1 MTSTSPWRDYA
12 RSRAVLLGAWD
23 YTQLRP
29 VPAARKSL
37 DRMVGLLTGRLCGW
51 PADHVLTLRNVAE
64 RGTVPDQ
71 LMQVFDGVT
80 DVALFY
86 FVGHG
91 QLHGDELCLALRESP
106 TNGARRLTT
115 GLPFSDVRAA
125 LRECDARTKIVIL
138 DCCFS
143 GTATLPDHTLAATDK
158 DKVDVIDKAS
168 GTGAFT
174 MAASGA
180 YQTAWHEPD
189 ESTDIPETYFTKYL
203 IDTIEH
209 GVPDHPEDL
218 SLRVIFDSTEAALV
232 RDRRPRPTRSV
243 RDDADRFVFT
253 RNAALLPR
261 TPAKRH
267 THRQLGLRSPSPTTT
282 LGATPRTQVRPNAT
296 PPAREDT
303 DRPIPAPDPARP
315 TNAMTAEPSAPR
327 PTDPERRTSQA
338 GHPPQ
343 QPPRPI
349 GPSPDHTVV
358 YRLSPRQRAHILS
371 ISITGLVCLSL
382 GMILMIL
389 SFGGIIYIGGPL
401 AHNIFSL
408 ALNLFC
414 GAMLVRI
421 LVLHLK
427 RELILTRD
435 GIRIRGRKSASVH
448 WSEVRS
454 VLAEKAGP
462 NGRRV
467 RFVLADKS
475 MISPVPVD
483 VWTMRDREFDQKVS
497 TIQRWHAHFGSHEP
511 GPEGGRRAPMAT

>member
-1 MTSTSPWRDYA
+1 MTSVSPWRDYA

-106 TNGARRLTT
+106 KNGARRLTT

-143 GTATLPDHTLAATDK
+143 GTATLPQHTLTATAAGE

-189 ESTDIPETYFTKYL
+189 QSTDAPETYFTKYL
-203 IDTIEH
+203 IDTVEQ

-218 SLRVIFDSTEAALV
+218 SLRVIFDRTAIALA
-232 RDRRPRPTRSV
+232 RDRRPQPTRSV
-243 RDDADRFVFT
+243 RDDADRFLLA
-253 RNAALLPR
+253 RNAAMLPP
-261 TPAKRH
+261 TPAKRP
-267 THRQLGLRSPSPTTT
+267 THQRLGLSPSPTTT
-282 LGATPRTQVRPNAT
+282 LDVTTSTQVRPNAT
-296 PPAREDT
+296 PPARPRRRNALAVAVFIAVFAAVFAIISAVIAGGAGDDGAAIIALAAATTMAGIAAIIAAAVSAARRRNAICAAAVFIAVFIAGSLTHNTGYATIATIAATIAAGITATESAA
-303 DRPIPAPDPARP
+303 RRRNALAPGIAVTTAAVVFVFMAVFTAATTSVFTKPDAGYRIIAIAIVAAVYAIVAAAVAAT
-315 TNAMTAEPSAPR
+315 TNAVVMAVFAAIWKAA
-327 PTDPERRTSQA
+327 DHRRK
-338 GHPPQ
+338 
-343 QPPRPI
+343 
-349 GPSPDHTVV
+349 D
-358 YRLSPRQRAHILS
+358 
-371 ISITGLVCLSL
+371 
-382 GMILMIL
+382 
-389 SFGGIIYIGGPL
+389 
-401 AHNIFSL
+401 
-408 ALNLFC
+408 
-414 GAMLVRI
+414 
-421 LVLHLK
+421 
-427 RELILTRD
+427 
-435 GIRIRGRKSASVH
+435 
-448 WSEVRS
+448 
-454 VLAEKAGP
+454 
-462 NGRRV
+462 
-467 RFVLADKS
+467 
-475 MISPVPVD
+475 
-483 VWTMRDREFDQKVS
+483 
-497 TIQRWHAHFGSHEP
+497 
-511 GPEGGRRAPMAT
+511 RRA